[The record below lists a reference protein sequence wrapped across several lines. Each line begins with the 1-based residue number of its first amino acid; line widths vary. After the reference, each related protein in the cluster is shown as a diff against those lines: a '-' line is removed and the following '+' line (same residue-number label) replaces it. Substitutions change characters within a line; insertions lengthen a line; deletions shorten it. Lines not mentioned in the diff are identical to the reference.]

1 MIAGAEPV
9 VHSAPRLQGSQLQCL
24 HAKLLRPAPRATH
37 LLHTKPRSISR
48 RAAIRHSC
56 VASSSR
62 EASDLWTPEQS
73 VVLPHVHAAAAPAV
87 VSPGSGY
94 EDHKPRT
101 PPPDL
106 PSLLL
111 DSRITYLGMPLVPAV
126 TELII
131 AELLYLQYKDRTK
144 PIYLYINSTG
154 TSRADGETVGF
165 ETEGTA
171 IFDTMQYVTN
181 EVHTV
186 GVGVAIGQSCMLLS
200 AGTKGKR
207 FMLPHATAMLQ
218 QPRVPPTGQRQA
230 VEIQIKWR
238 EVLAQKQAMLKILS
252 QTTGHSPE
260 KLDKDMQR
268 PLYMQ
273 PRDAMEY
280 GVIDGIVR
288 NETSIIDT
296 VMSPEQWDKE
306 AGLVAKP
313 APAQ

>member
-1 MIAGAEPV
+1 MPDQNLQLAPV
-9 VHSAPRLQGSQLQCL
+9 QANYG
-24 HAKLLRPAPRATH
+24 
-37 LLHTKPRSISR
+37 
-48 RAAIRHSC
+48 
-56 VASSSR
+56 
-62 EASDLWTPEQS
+62 
-73 VVLPHVHAAAAPAV
+73 
-87 VSPGSGY
+87 GSGGATAGTGY
-94 EDHKPRT
+94 DEHKART

-111 DSRITYLGMPLVPAV
+111 DGRIVYLGMPLVPAV

-144 PIYLYINSTG
+144 PMFLYINSTG

-171 IFDTMQYVTN
+171 IYDTMSYVTN

-230 VEIQIKWR
+230 IEIQIKWR
-238 EVLAQKQAMLKILS
+238 EVLAQKQALLAILS
-252 QTTGHSPE
+252 KTTGHSVA

-273 PRDAMEY
+273 PRDALEY
-280 GVIDGIVR
+280 GIIDGIVQS
-288 NETSIIDT
+288 ETALLDT
-296 VMSPEQWDKE
+296 VKKPEQWDKE
-306 AGLVAKP
+306 AGLVAR
-313 APAQ
+313 

>member
-1 MIAGAEPV
+1 MPGPDSLL
-9 VHSAPRLQGSQLQCL
+9 HSAQCL
-24 HAKLLRPAPRATH
+24 HTCFSHPRKYRHLGTAPRSAFLTQ
-37 LLHTKPRSISR
+37 TVRSAKAWGCSYR
-48 RAAIRHSC
+48 QRCRVGTVRASA
-56 VASSSR
+56 
-62 EASDLWTPEQS
+62 DLWTPDQHLH
-73 VVLPHVHAAAAPAV
+73 LPDVHAAAAPAV

-144 PIYLYINSTG
+144 PIFLYINSTG

-171 IFDTMQYVTN
+171 IYDTMQYVTN

-273 PRDAMEY
+273 PRDAIEY
-280 GVIDGIVR
+280 GVIDGVVR
-288 NETSIIDT
+288 NETSIIDA